1 MGIYTNSRYH
11 LQKGLQE
18 LHNVA
23 MKKIKA
29 SERLSLTQ
37 CKNRLNKKGINY
49 TDEQIL
55 AIRDWLYLIG
65 EIIAEEIE
73 TGKNQ

>member
-1 MGIYTNSRYH
+1 
-11 LQKGLQE
+11 
-18 LHNVA
+18 

-29 SERLSLTQ
+29 SDRLSLTQ

-55 AIRDWLYLIG
+55 AIRDWLYFIG
-65 EIIAEEIE
+65 EIILEETE
-73 TGKNQ
+73 TDKNK